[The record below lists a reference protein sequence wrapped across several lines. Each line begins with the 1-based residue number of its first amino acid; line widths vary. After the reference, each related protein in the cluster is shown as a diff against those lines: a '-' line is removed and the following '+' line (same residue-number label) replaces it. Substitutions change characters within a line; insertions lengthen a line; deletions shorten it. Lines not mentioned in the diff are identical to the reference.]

1 MNDNNRNPMKPYKTN
16 GGDFSAMW
24 GIIGVLAL
32 LFVMFVVFYN
42 DPIWWVITIIAA
54 IIAVPIGIV
63 AGEKKEEEDK

>member
-16 GGDFSAMW
+16 SGDFSAMW

-42 DPIWWVITIIAA
+42 DPIWWVITIIGA